1 MKSIYSLTLCGFLSL
16 VVLLG
21 TSSCSSTRTAAPRP
35 IPAARAYTPYND
47 YINRYAPLALDQQR
61 KHGIPAS
68 IKLAQG
74 ILESGAGKSKLAKEA
89 NNHFGIKCHRS
100 WTGGRSYHNDD
111 LPNECFR
118 AYDTVEE
125 SFLDHSYFLKQKRYQ
140 RLFKLKITDYKGW
153 ARGLQECGYATNKG
167 YANALIKLIE
177 DNRLYLIDKE
187 NPKRLYTYDAPSKSV
202 APQPKKQQP
211 KKEKRGV
218 HGERPAYIGNEL
230 LYTIVQQGETLADI
244 AREMEMSERKLAKH
258 NDFPEGYPLTPGDI
272 VYLQPKRSKAVPP
285 HYEHVVKVGESIHQI
300 AQTYGIK
307 ISALYA
313 LNRLSEEYVPN
324 EGDVLLLR

>member
-1 MKSIYSLTLCGFLSL
+1 MKRTYITLWSTLFIF
-16 VVLLG
+16 VLIG
-21 TSSCSSTRTAAPRP
+21 INSCSSTRTTPKP

-47 YINRYAPLALDQQR
+47 YINRYAPLALAQQR

-74 ILESGAGKSKLAKEA
+74 ILESGAGKSKLAREA

-100 WTGGRSYHNDD
+100 WTGNRSYHNDD

-118 AYDTVEE
+118 AYATVEE

-177 DNRLYLIDKE
+177 DNRLYLIDRE
-187 NPKRLYTYDAPSKSV
+187 NPKRLYAYDMPSK
-202 APQPKKQQP
+202 PTPPKKAVQP
-211 KKEKRGV
+211 SRHTKKRNGL
-218 HGERPAYIGNEL
+218 ERPAYIGNDL
-230 LYTIVQQGETLADI
+230 LYTVVLQGETLADI
-244 AREMEMSERKLAKH
+244 ARDMEMSERKLAKY
-258 NDFPEGYPLTPGDI
+258 NDFPEGYPLIAGDV

-300 AQTYGIK
+300 AQIYGIK
-307 ISALYA
+307 ISSLYEI
-313 LNRLSEEYVPN
+313 NNLSEEYTPN
-324 EGDVLLLR
+324 EGDVLRLR

>member
-1 MKSIYSLTLCGFLSL
+1 MKRYFHNTLTSLTL
-16 VVLLG
+16 LLAG
-21 TSSCSSTRTAAPRP
+21 LGISSCSTVKQAPRP
-35 IPAARAYTPYND
+35 VPAARSHTPYND
-47 YINRYAPLALDQQR
+47 YINKYAPLALEQQH

-74 ILESGAGKSKLAKEA
+74 ILESGAGKSRLAREA

-100 WTGGRSYHNDD
+100 WTGRKSYHNDD

-125 SFLDHSYFLKQKRYQ
+125 SFLDHSYFLKNKRYS
-140 RLFKLKITDYKGW
+140 RLFKLKTTDYKGW

-187 NPKRLYTYDAPSKSV
+187 NPKRLYAYDKPKSPVSVKSK
-202 APQPKKQQP
+202 QPKV
-211 KKEKRGV
+211 ERGV
-218 HGERPAYIGNEL
+218 RPAYIGNEL
-230 LYTIVQQGETLADI
+230 LYTIVQNGETLADI
-244 AREMEMSERKLAKH
+244 AREMEMSERKLSKY
-258 NDFPEGYPLTPGDI
+258 NDFPEGYPLSVGDI
-272 VYLQPKRSKAVPP
+272 VYLQPKRSKAIPP

-307 ISALYA
+307 LSSLYA
-313 LNRLSEEYVPN
+313 INRLSDEYIPR